1 MDNQWIVPPGRYKAT
16 LTQVKKHDDDC
27 IRLVF
32 KLEDGKKAGK
42 HYYTQKS
49 YWLEKDLCSWLGL
62 DRLQELAVNGTL
74 SPEELKKLI
83 GKEAVLVITNEN
95 LGKEVPL
102 VVIREILPHT
112 SQNLRWVNANEPK
125 FRMSFAPNAEDIAI
139 AA

>member
-1 MDNQWIVPPGRYKAT
+1 
-16 LTQVKKHDDDC
+16 
-27 IRLVF
+27 
-32 KLEDGKKAGK
+32 
-42 HYYTQKS
+42 
-49 YWLEKDLCSWLGL
+49 
-62 DRLQELAVNGTL
+62 L